1 MIRGLAREASI
12 FTEWIW
18 LYMVIWIFTV
28 LLSRYRKDQNLQAL
42 AAVLGVIF
50 GILMLG
56 VSALLALALI
66 AINLYLL
73 YDALD

>member
-1 MIRGLAREASI
+1 
-12 FTEWIW
+12 
-18 LYMVIWIFTV
+18 MVIWIFTV